1 MFSNRIKNSI
11 LFSSKRAERHS
22 FLINRS
28 QVINM
33 PDTSGESAKTSLSP
47 PIREHFQLKE
57 TIVTIAADKKE
68 HIEAAKE
75 AIRIHRAA
83 LETYILSDSYFQLT
97 LEPYECPKNAPEVV
111 RRMVKAGNTMGIGPM
126 SAVAGTISALAVE
139 AMAEAGAKYAIV
151 DNGGDIALINDRAV
165 VVGIYAGQSPLKNL
179 GFIFEPRD
187 SITGV
192 CTSAGT
198 VGPSISFGMADAAV
212 VFSDDVS
219 LADAAATALGNE
231 VGIGKEAVET
241 SFRAVKGI
249 EGIKGALVIQGEYI
263 GIWGQVPQITKADVR
278 YEYITKA

>member
-1 MFSNRIKNSI
+1 MSDPITEPIKEPAS
-11 LFSSKRAERHS
+11 
-22 FLINRS
+22 
-28 QVINM
+28 
-33 PDTSGESAKTSLSP
+33 T
-47 PIREHFQLKE
+47 PIKEHFQLKE
-57 TIVTIAADKKE
+57 TIVTIAADNQA

-83 LETYILSDSYFQLT
+83 LETYIRSDPYFQLT
-97 LEPYECPKNAPEVV
+97 LEPYEFPENAPEVV

-139 AMAEAGAKYAIV
+139 AMVKAGAKYAIV
-151 DNGGDIALINDRAV
+151 DNGGDIALINDRPV
-165 VVGIYAGQSPLKNL
+165 VVGIYAGQSPIKNL
-179 GFIFEPRD
+179 GLVFEPRD

-198 VGPSISFGMADAAV
+198 VGPSISFGMADAAA

-231 VGIGKEAVET
+231 VDIGKESVEV
-241 SFRAVKGI
+241 SFKAVKGI
-249 EGIKGALVIQGEYI
+249 QGIKGALVIQGEYI
-263 GIWGQVPQITKADVR
+263 GMWGQVPGVTRADVR